1 MRTDQVTLH
10 RFVIGE
16 LTAAGLDRNKL
27 IRDIGLPS
35 WALASPEA
43 YVPSEIFARLWEVAE
58 HELGDPAVPLRVA
71 SRYSMGCLGLYD
83 YLFSTAPDLGS
94 GLRTLGPYVT
104 AVTTNHRWGLVAE
117 NDDEVTLSIEM
128 VDPAGHSRD
137 RIHLWGLAA
146 VVARSRLVIAA
157 PVVPVRVRL
166 CQAPPKSREA
176 YVELFGTTDI
186 EFRAPI
192 DAVTF
197 RAADMNLPLTSTDST
212 LATVLRP
219 LADALPPPPPLATT
233 WADQVATALAK
244 ALEVGEVSLEAVA
257 RRMATSPRTLQ
268 RRLMEAGTTWR
279 QEVDRARAARLAEAT
294 ATGPITRA
302 RQAQLLGY
310 TDPGSI
316 RRAARRW
323 SITAA
328 HRRCEQLD

>member
-1 MRTDQVTLH
+1 MRSDQVTLH

-16 LTAAGLDRNKL
+16 LTAAGLDRDKL

-71 SRYSMGCLGLYD
+71 NRYSMGALGLYD

-104 AVTTNHRWGLVAE
+104 AVTTNHRWGLVQD
-117 NDDEVTLSIEM
+117 DDEVTLSIEM
-128 VDPAGHSRD
+128 VDTDGYSRD

-157 PVVPVRVRL
+157 PVIPIRVQLRRE
-166 CQAPPKSREA
+166 PPPSLNA
-176 YVELFGTTDI
+176 FVELFGTTDI

-197 RAADMNLPLTSTDST
+197 RAADMNLPLTSTDPT
-212 LATVLRP
+212 LATVLKP

-233 WADQVATALAK
+233 WAEQVATALAK

-310 TDPGSI
+310 TDPGSL

-323 SITAA
+323 SITGS

>member
-16 LTAAGLDRNKL
+16 LSAAGLDRNRL
-27 IRDIGLPS
+27 IRDIGLPA

-43 YVPSEIFARLWEVAE
+43 YVPSEIFARLWEVAA
-58 HELGDPAVPLRVA
+58 HELDDPAVPLRVA
-71 SRYSMGCLGLYD
+71 SRYNLSCLGLYD
-83 YLFSTAPDLGS
+83 YLFSTAPDLGA

-104 AVTTNHRWGLVAE
+104 AVTTNHRWDLVAE
-117 NDDEVTLSIEM
+117 SAEEISLFIDM
-128 VDPAGHSRD
+128 VDTNGHSRD
-137 RIHLWGLAA
+137 LIHLWALGAA
-146 VVARSRLVIAA
+146 VTRSRLVIAA
-157 PVVPVRVRL
+157 PVIPVRVRL
-166 CQAPPKSREA
+166 RQPPPKSLDTYIE
-176 YVELFGTTDI
+176 VFGTTNI
-186 EFRAPI
+186 EFRAPV

-197 RAADMNLPLTSTDST
+197 RAADMNLPLTSTDPT
-212 LATVLRP
+212 LAAVLRP

-233 WADQVATALAK
+233 WSDQVATALAE
-244 ALEVGEVSLEAVA
+244 ALEVGEISLEAVS
-257 RRMATSPRTLQ
+257 RRLATSPRTLQ

-279 QEVDRARAARLAEAT
+279 QEVDRARAMRLAEAT

-323 SITAA
+323 SVTPA